1 MDFQRHKEK
10 SGGASAFG
18 RWGCADDAHKLS
30 SIFVEIVYR
39 HGGDL
44 WPRSRCCQ

>member
-18 RWGCADDAHKLS
+18 SRRRVDDAHEFS
-30 SIFVEIVYR
+30 SIFAR
-39 HGGDL
+39 GF
-44 WPRSRCCQ
+44 